1 MVLLASL
8 FVATGAMAAS
18 PGNITLV
25 SSSAA
30 GTQGNNTSNF
40 SAISRDGRYVAFMSV
55 ATDLVSPATSGNQV
69 FRKDL
74 STGQVVLASAN
85 ASGEQGNNGS
95 SYPDLSYDGR
105 YVTFSSSATNLVSP
119 ATTGGQVFRKDMST
133 GQIVL
138 ASSDSSGAQGN
149 SACTFSYPNPDG
161 RYVVFTSASTN
172 LVSPATSGTQVFR
185 KDLANGQVALVSADS
200 SGAQGNGESDS
211 SMQSDD
217 GRYVSFE
224 SIATNLVTPATTGV
238 QVFRKDIVT
247 GHVDLV
253 SSNSAGAQGNDNSQ
267 VTQTTVLDT
276 MSADG
281 RYTSFDSLA
290 TNLVSP
296 ATTGKQ
302 VFRKEL
308 SVNPTTFYFAEG
320 TCRPGFDPY
329 ITIQNPGAVDAAVK
343 ITYMKGDGSTLDQTI
358 TVPAHSRSTVTVK
371 QTLGEGDDA
380 AHDFSSQV
388 QCTNGQEI
396 IAERPMYFNYKPGV
410 LNWNGGSD
418 VVGYTP

>member
-1 MVLLASL
+1 
-8 FVATGAMAAS
+8 
-18 PGNITLV
+18 
-25 SSSAA
+25 
-30 GTQGNNTSNF
+30 
-40 SAISRDGRYVAFMSV
+40 
-55 ATDLVSPATSGNQV
+55 VSPDTSLQQI

-74 STGQVVLASAN
+74 STGQVMLVSADSTG
-85 ASGEQGNNGS
+85 AQGNNLS
-95 SYPDLSYDGR
+95 SFGAPSDDGR
-105 YVTFSSSATNLVSP
+105 YVTFVSTSTNLVSP
-119 ATTGGQVFRKDMST
+119 ATTGQQIFRKDLST
-133 GQIVL
+133 GQVML
-138 ASSDSSGAQGN
+138 VSADSTGAQGN
-149 SACTFSYPNPDG
+149 NACTFSYPNPDG